1 MTAANFAIIP
11 AIANQISDKRKLMDA
26 KIWIAAAIGLLIIL
40 GVIAYNMYQENQYR
54 RQVREQ
60 FGHADKDALL
70 ESQTE
75 SVRDGKTHGVA
86 APQGKQGKPLVVV
99 RQADVSREDAPP
111 AATAKAQVKAG
122 NSRPAPAKEKP
133 AQTAPA
139 DLFSEPDQAETAQNE
154 AAKPLSFAEIRE
166 QEKKPA
172 REKAVLVM
180 EQFLA
185 EHENNKKN
193 TNTEAETKESVLQE
207 AGSTDGNYTF
217 ASVAAPK
224 YTQEKNT
231 AKGKLLMAL
240 DDMVKQELPWFEP
253 RFD

>member
-86 APQGKQGKPLVVV
+86 APQGKQGRPLL
-99 RQADVSREDAPP
+99 R
-111 AATAKAQVKAG
+111 T
-122 NSRPAPAKEKP
+122 RPGRDSTKRSS
-133 AQTAPA
+133 QTAVVCRNPR
-139 DLFSEPDQAETAQNE
+139 TG
-154 AAKPLSFAEIRE
+154 
-166 QEKKPA
+166 KKTRA
-172 REKAVLVM
+172 
-180 EQFLA
+180 
-185 EHENNKKN
+185 
-193 TNTEAETKESVLQE
+193 
-207 AGSTDGNYTF
+207 
-217 ASVAAPK
+217 
-224 YTQEKNT
+224 
-231 AKGKLLMAL
+231 
-240 DDMVKQELPWFEP
+240 
-253 RFD
+253 

>member
-11 AIANQISDKRKLMDA
+11 AIANRISDKRKLMDA

-111 AATAKAQVKAG
+111 ASKAKAQVTSE
-122 NSRPAPAKEKP
+122 NSRPTPA
-133 AQTAPA
+133 
-139 DLFSEPDQAETAQNE
+139 
-154 AAKPLSFAEIRE
+154 
-166 QEKKPA
+166 
-172 REKAVLVM
+172 
-180 EQFLA
+180 
-185 EHENNKKN
+185 
-193 TNTEAETKESVLQE
+193 
-207 AGSTDGNYTF
+207 
-217 ASVAAPK
+217 
-224 YTQEKNT
+224 
-231 AKGKLLMAL
+231 
-240 DDMVKQELPWFEP
+240 
-253 RFD
+253 

>member
-40 GVIAYNMYQENQYR
+40 GVIAYNMYQENLYR

-86 APQGKQGKPLVVV
+86 PQVKRGKPLVVV

-111 AATAKAQVKAG
+111 AATAKAQVTSE
-122 NSRPAPAKEKP
+122 NSRPNPTKEKP
-133 AQTAPA
+133 TQTAPA
-139 DLFSEPDQAETAQNE
+139 DLFSEPDQAEAAQNK

-166 QEKKPA
+166 QEKNPHVKKP
-172 REKAVLVM
+172 
-180 EQFLA
+180 
-185 EHENNKKN
+185 
-193 TNTEAETKESVLQE
+193 S
-207 AGSTDGNYTF
+207 S
-217 ASVAAPK
+217 
-224 YTQEKNT
+224 
-231 AKGKLLMAL
+231 
-240 DDMVKQELPWFEP
+240 
-253 RFD
+253 

>member
-40 GVIAYNMYQENQYR
+40 GVIVYNMYQENQYR

-111 AATAKAQVKAG
+111 AATAKAQVKVG

-139 DLFSEPDQAETAQNE
+139 DLFSEPDQA
-154 AAKPLSFAEIRE
+154 
-166 QEKKPA
+166 
-172 REKAVLVM
+172 
-180 EQFLA
+180 
-185 EHENNKKN
+185 
-193 TNTEAETKESVLQE
+193 
-207 AGSTDGNYTF
+207 
-217 ASVAAPK
+217 
-224 YTQEKNT
+224 
-231 AKGKLLMAL
+231 
-240 DDMVKQELPWFEP
+240 
-253 RFD
+253 